1 MVHIFMKSQFIVC
14 FTVLLALQSCGVLT
28 QKQAQPDNKANPDT
42 RQETTPPATT
52 PNTKA
57 VPQPQTNTNT
67 PPETGQFSREVL
79 YTLLTAEIAGARQ
92 QYDITLKQYVK
103 AANITEDIG
112 IIARATRL
120 AQYFRSTEQMI
131 NMGTLWLTQQ
141 PDDIEANTLVASA
154 YINKRHP
161 LKALDRAEHILQQ
174 LDKEESNPP
183 QQPSIKQRAA
193 ILETI
198 ANVSRSLD
206 LETRNTLIRR
216 YHALDKRYPT
226 LTPIKVGLAVLY
238 AANKEMEK
246 AFTIVRDAI
255 AEDTDYLPAIM
266 QEVNLLNANKRFD
279 DSLVRLKE
287 QLKKTPTHA
296 RMRLLYARTLA
307 QTDIKAAYEEF
318 AALSND
324 APKNLDIK
332 FSKAIIALE
341 IRKLD
346 DAKQTF
352 IELLNSHYR
361 PNIINYYLGNLS
373 ELNQEKQAAIDYYL
387 AVNGGSDF
395 VAANTQAARLMA
407 DTNQLD
413 DAQTHLQTLRNR
425 SPSFRAEFFNTEAD
439 ILEEQGQ
446 TQNAIKVL
454 NVAINEYPD
463 NINLRYTRS
472 SLYEK
477 TDQLSLMEDDLRHA
491 LNLEPENAAI
501 LNALGYFLT
510 NRTERH
516 QEAYGLI
523 KKAIDISPN
532 DSSILDSM
540 GWVLF
545 KLGRFDEAISYLRQA
560 FKQFPD
566 PEIASHLGEALWVK
580 GKQQEALQIWNK
592 NLEENPDDIQIPE
605 AMRRLNAQP

>member
-14 FTVLLALQSCGVLT
+14 FTVALVLQSCGVLT
-28 QKQAQPDNKANPDT
+28 NKQAQSDNKPHPDT
-42 RQETTPPATT
+42 LQNTTPPA
-52 PNTKA
+52 A
-57 VPQPQTNTNT
+57 APQHQASTNT
-67 PPETGQFSREVL
+67 PPEAGQFSREAL
-79 YTLLTAEIAGARQ
+79 YSLLTAEIAGARQ
-92 QYDITLKQYVK
+92 QYNITLKQYVK
-103 AANITEDIG
+103 AANMTEDIG
-112 IIARATRL
+112 IIARAARL
-120 AQYFRSTEQMI
+120 AQYFRNTEQMI

-161 LKALDRAEHILQQ
+161 LKALDHAEHILQQ
-174 LDKEESNPP
+174 LAKEKSNQP

-198 ANVSRSLD
+198 ANFSRTLD
-206 LETRNTLIRR
+206 LETRNTLIHR
-216 YHALDKRYPT
+216 YHTLDERHPT

-238 AANKEMEK
+238 AANKDMDK
-246 AFTIVRDAI
+246 AFAIVRSAI
-255 AEDTDYLPAIM
+255 AEDADYLPAIM
-266 QEVNLLNANKRFD
+266 QEVNLLNANKQLD
-279 DSLVRLKE
+279 ESLVRLEE
-287 QLKKTPTHA
+287 QLKKNPNNA

-307 QTDIKAAYEEF
+307 QTDIKAAYKEF
-318 AALSND
+318 TNLSND

-341 IRKLD
+341 LRKLD
-346 DAKQTF
+346 DAKQAF
-352 IELLNSHYR
+352 IELLGSHYR
-361 PNIINYYLGNLS
+361 PNTINYYRGNLA
-373 ELNQEKQAAIDYYL
+373 ELNQEKQAAINYYL
-387 AVNGGSDF
+387 TVNSGIDF

-407 DTNQLD
+407 DSNQLG

-425 SPSFRAEFFNTEAD
+425 SPNFRAEFFNTEAD

-446 TQNAIKVL
+446 TQNAIEVL
-454 NVAINEYPD
+454 DVAINEYPD

-477 TDQLSLMEDDLRHA
+477 TDQLSLMEDDLRYA

-516 QEAYGLI
+516 QEAYTLI
-523 KKAIDISPN
+523 KKAIDINPN
-532 DSSILDSM
+532 DPSILDSM

-545 KLGRFDEAISYLRQA
+545 KLGRLDEAIPYLRQA
-560 FKQFPD
+560 FKRFPD

-580 GKQQEALQIWNK
+580 GKQQEALQVWNK
-592 NLEENPDDIQIPE
+592 NLEENPDDAQIPE